1 VPLQEK
7 MMNKYSILV
16 GLACSLLTACGEG
29 SIVVDGNTFEPKIVI
44 QGTLFP
50 NQPVNIRLMRNFPLG
65 TAVDFD
71 NLVLADAEAAIVDG
85 SGRSF
90 VLRLNPE
97 TEFYQYRGSD
107 LQIVYGGTYTLEV
120 SATIDGK
127 ELSAQSTTT
136 LPQQGFRVLRDQSEL
151 GPMSY
156 RERDLNGDLI
166 DFQVTFE
173 RSPETNFYAVSVTA
187 LDAAILTFIY
197 ENPFGDFNEDDVEK
211 DFNDFKY
218 AFNWIQD
225 TPSRIGEST
234 IQIFSFFT
242 WFVGNYQAVVYA
254 ADRNFKDFLITHEE
268 VQEID
273 GNFHEPALHIVG
285 DGIGVFGSAIADT
298 VHFTILPD

>member
-1 VPLQEK
+1 
-7 MMNKYSILV
+7 MMNKSFIII
-16 GLACSLLTACGEG
+16 GFACSLLAACGEG
-29 SIVVDGNTFEPKIVI
+29 SIVIDGSTFEPKIVI

-50 NQPVNIRLMRNFPLG
+50 NQPVNIRLMRNYPLG
-65 TAVDFD
+65 TTVDFD
-71 NLVLADAEAAIVDG
+71 HLILTDAEAAIVDG
-85 SGRSF
+85 SGRTF
-90 VLRLNPE
+90 GLRLNPE
-97 TEFYQYRGSD
+97 TEFYEYSGSD
-107 LQIVYGGTYTLEV
+107 LQIVYGRTYTLEV

-136 LPQQGFRVLRDQSEL
+136 MPQQGFRVLEDKSVL
-151 GPMSY
+151 GPMRY
-156 RERDLNGDLI
+156 RERDSNGDLI

-173 RSPETNFYAVSVTA
+173 RSPETDFYAVSINA
-187 LDAAILTFIY
+187 LDAAISTFIY

-218 AFNWIQD
+218 AFNWIQE
-225 TPSRIGEST
+225 TPSGSGEST
-234 IQIFSFFT
+234 IEIFSFFT
-242 WFVGNYQAVVYA
+242 WFIGNYRAVVYA

-298 VHFTILPD
+298 VHFTILPN